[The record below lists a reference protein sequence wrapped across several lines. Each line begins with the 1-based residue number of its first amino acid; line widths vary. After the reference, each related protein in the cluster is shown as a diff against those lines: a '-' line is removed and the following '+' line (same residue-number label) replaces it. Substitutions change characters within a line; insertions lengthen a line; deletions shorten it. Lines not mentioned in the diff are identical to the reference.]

1 MSNLLKFFSFWAC
14 LFLIALLGLVGCNL
28 KGSKDS
34 LQEKA
39 SIQQQSAIPRGEM
52 PMAEQDL
59 SEEYFLAQDP
69 LKKKYAQ
76 TLALAEKGD
85 PTALTLCDS
94 LLASQEAKADAEP
107 YYYKGVYYSQIGDL
121 DQAIRW
127 FDKTIQTDYKFKE
140 AYIEKASLLIEKN
153 NVDAAR
159 KELETV
165 RDLDPSFPNLYYWLG
180 KWAEAVGKKQQA
192 VNYYEQSLALD
203 PSIQEASKAIERLQ
217 K

>member
-1 MSNLLKFFSFWAC
+1 MSNLLKFFSSWAS
-14 LFLIALLGLVGCNL
+14 LFLIALAGLAGCNL
-28 KGSKDS
+28 KESKDS
-34 LQEKA
+34 VQEKA
-39 SIQQQSAIPRGEM
+39 SVQQQSEILRGDL
-52 PMAEQDL
+52 PMTEQG
-59 SEEYFLAQDP
+59 P
-69 LKKKYAQ
+69 LEKKYAQ

-85 PTALTLCDS
+85 PAALILCDS
-94 LLASQEAKADAEP
+94 LLASQAAKADAEP
-107 YYYKGVYYSQIGDL
+107 YYYKGVYYSKKGDL

-165 RDLDPSFPNLYYWLG
+165 RALDPSYPNLYYWLG

-192 VNYYEQSLALD
+192 VNYYEQSLTLD
-203 PSIQEASKAIERLQ
+203 PSIQEASEAIERLQ